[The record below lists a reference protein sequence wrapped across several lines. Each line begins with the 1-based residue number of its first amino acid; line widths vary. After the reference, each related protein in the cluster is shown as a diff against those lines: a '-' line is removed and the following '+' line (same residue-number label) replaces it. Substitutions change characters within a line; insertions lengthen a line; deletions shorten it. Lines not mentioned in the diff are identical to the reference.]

1 MPEVTDTPP
10 SFVATPGAP
19 PPKEHW
25 KVKQKRE
32 REEAEAAAKAAAPAA
47 QVVIEPPALAP
58 KMPEMPVG
66 GWPGDTP
73 PTITGPSVEP
83 ATVAPPIEPASV
95 LPFPV
100 FAERYFLT
108 NMIRPT
114 AYEAPKMI
122 RSVAADCVSAYHA
135 YCYTIAL
142 GHGIAAKSPEAKRFG
157 GVLSIAN
164 DLAKAVAQM
173 DREMDG
179 R

>member
-32 REEAEAAAKAAAPAA
+32 REEAEAAAAAKAAPA
-47 QVVIEPPALAP
+47 PAAVPEAP
-58 KMPEMPVG
+58 KPPEMPVG

-83 ATVAPPIEPASV
+83 ATVAPPIEPVSV
-95 LPFPV
+95 LPFAV

-164 DLAKAVAQM
+164 DVAKAVAAM

>member
-32 REEAEAAAKAAAPAA
+32 REEAEAAAKAAPAPAA
-47 QVVIEPPALAP
+47 VPEAP
-58 KMPEMPVG
+58 KPPEMPVG

-83 ATVAPPIEPASV
+83 AAVAVPVEPASV

-142 GHGIAAKSPEAKRFG
+142 GYGIASKSPEAKRFG
-157 GVLSIAN
+157 GVLAIAN
-164 DLAKAVAQM
+164 DLAKAVAAM